1 MLAPP
6 HPTYLFTCAYVA
18 VFFHRFPPVSL
29 LSLSP
34 ATFYKPPFS
43 VLRVFHLMKIYVI
56 TYIDDESNLDIESL
70 QLGLVLAVV
79 ILLNTLLDFTQRQN
93 AIKVCVCRTQNSA
106 ASVAKQ
112 YDFFQPIRASR
123 SSRM

>member
-1 MLAPP
+1 
-6 HPTYLFTCAYVA
+6 
-18 VFFHRFPPVSL
+18 
-29 LSLSP
+29 
-34 ATFYKPPFS
+34 
-43 VLRVFHLMKIYVI
+43 MKIYVI

-93 AIKVCVCRTQNSA
+93 AIKVCRTQNSA

-123 SSRM
+123 SSRR